1 MFEKNYKDS
10 NLLGL
15 IIGIN
20 KYSNEYIN
28 DLKYAVRDAIRI
40 YHFLK
45 FRWKGKVK
53 LKLLLNPNG
62 ADILKSLD
70 TLSREFGKWDTF
82 IFYFAGHGCLIN
94 GKPYILPHDAIYN
107 INHQKLMEKNAIDWD
122 VIIETIEELK
132 SNQKIIVLDSCRSE
146 IIKSEASPRGI
157 SSEVVDFADQV
168 ISRDVLGVIKKN
180 DTSFAI
186 LVGTTDRDRALEVRK
201 YRSGL
206 FTYSL
211 IKTLENQS
219 SDVKLDQS
227 ILKEIKNKIKELSGG
242 QIFQKPE
249 LKIKGNPPILYI
261 RPKNASIRIF
271 ERISNSI
278 FFYKWVYLLRQMRK
292 TVYVTLFVLFFSIV
306 LIVVLLRGMG
316 GKGPDGRFKQ
326 LVQKTVPSPSSQP
339 SSRVEEPPVKN
350 LKFEKPSISI
360 SIVPPKEIYKN
371 YEVVDLVISLE
382 GNFQNHHLYV
392 FNLSSDKFK
401 YVFGIPNITKS
412 LVRKKIELS
421 TNSKK
426 ATQQEFLVICT
437 RIPFDDM
444 CLTYRP
450 QPKEILLNSLREL
463 SKQQF
468 YAKSKFTYTIMPS
481 SIGIEY

>member
-211 IKTLENQS
+211 IKALKNQS
-219 SDVKLDQS
+219 GDVKLDEN
-227 ILKEIKNKIKELSGG
+227 ILKEIENKIK
-242 QIFQKPE
+242 
-249 LKIKGNPPILYI
+249 
-261 RPKNASIRIF
+261 
-271 ERISNSI
+271 
-278 FFYKWVYLLRQMRK
+278 
-292 TVYVTLFVLFFSIV
+292 
-306 LIVVLLRGMG
+306 
-316 GKGPDGRFKQ
+316 
-326 LVQKTVPSPSSQP
+326 
-339 SSRVEEPPVKN
+339 KN
-350 LKFEKPSISI
+350 LVGVKFFKSQRLRLKKP
-360 SIVPPKEIYKN
+360 P
-371 YEVVDLVISLE
+371 
-382 GNFQNHHLYV
+382 
-392 FNLSSDKFK
+392 LSF
-401 YVFGIPNITKS
+401 I
-412 LVRKKIELS
+412 
-421 TNSKK
+421 
-426 ATQQEFLVICT
+426 
-437 RIPFDDM
+437 
-444 CLTYRP
+444 
-450 QPKEILLNSLREL
+450 
-463 SKQQF
+463 
-468 YAKSKFTYTIMPS
+468 
-481 SIGIEY
+481 